1 MQTTVIISGCASLED
16 NLAQLCRMLNQV
28 QHDRW
33 RVTLNSIQGL
43 FHSSVSSG
51 LNVLVTPHIYHLP
64 EHDPIWSEMASV
76 QGQIILVSPL
86 YTRPA
91 EWLFRKHWNGE
102 SLTALNIADYASAKE
117 CHTAI
122 LDLLTDETPSPGGEG
137 WGEGDSLPGSPLS
150 TLHSP
155 LPLPDRWYPIIDRSR
170 CKNCG
175 NCLQFCLFGV
185 YEIDGESVTVCKPD
199 SCKPGCPACS
209 RICPEGAIIFPLCE
223 QSAAIAGA
231 PGVMMSPD
239 AAARRMFYARTKQT
253 CPACGSG
260 EDIRTHDTDGVKIC
274 EECGRPILSNT
285 GNLAGSELRDE
296 LDQLIDDLDTLT
308 RKD

>member
-1 MQTTVIISGCASLED
+1 MHTTVIISGCASLED
-16 NLAQLCRMLNQV
+16 DLAQLCRMLNQV

-64 EHDPIWSEMASV
+64 EQDPIWSELASI
-76 QGQIILVSPL
+76 QGSIILVSSL
-86 YTRPA
+86 YSRPA

-102 SLTALNIADYASAKE
+102 HLTALNISDYASAKE
-117 CHTAI
+117 CHAAI
-122 LDLLTDETPSPGGEG
+122 MGLCEPSSLLDF
-137 WGEGDSLPGSPLS
+137 PLS

-155 LPLPDRWYPIIDRSR
+155 LSLPPRWYPIIDRSR

-185 YEIDGESVTVCKPD
+185 YEIVSESVMVCKPD

-209 RICPEGAIIFPLCE
+209 RICPEGAIMFPLCE

-231 PGVMMSPD
+231 PGMMMSPD

-253 CPACGSG
+253 CPACGNG
-260 EDIRTHDTDGVKIC
+260 EDVRTHDTDGAKIC

>member
-1 MQTTVIISGCASLED
+1 MHTTVIISGCASLED
-16 NLAQLCRMLNQV
+16 SLAQLCA
-28 QHDRW
+28 
-33 RVTLNSIQGL
+33 SA
-43 FHSSVSSG
+43 G
-51 LNVLVTPHIYHLP
+51 LNVLITPHIYHLP
-64 EHDPIWSEMASV
+64 EQDPIWSELASL
-76 QGQIILVSPL
+76 QGQIVLVSPL
-86 YTRPA
+86 YPRPA

-102 SLTALNIADYASAKE
+102 HLTALNISDYATAEE
-117 CHTAI
+117 CHAAI
-122 LDLLTDETPSPGGEG
+122 LELLSEAN
-137 WGEGDSLPGSPLS
+137 SLPILFPVPYSLFPIGCSPLS
-150 TLHSP
+150 
-155 LPLPDRWYPIIDRSR
+155 LPDRWYPIIDRSR
-170 CKNCG
+170 CKNCR

-185 YEIDGESVTVCKPD
+185 YEMDGELVTVCKPD

-209 RICPEGAIIFPLCE
+209 RICPEGALMFPLCE

-253 CPACGSG
+253 CPACGSS
-260 EDIRTHDTDGVKIC
+260 EDVRAQDTDGAKIC
-274 EECGRPILSNT
+274 QECGRPVLSNI